1 MLTKKDQNNAFLI
14 HISALA
20 GYFFPLGGVLAP
32 LILWQVKKEESN
44 YLDEQGKAAVNF
56 NLSFFL
62 YSFLLGL
69 TFIPFFISGFFNMFS
84 HIDQMHDNFHFNFP
98 GMFGLI
104 GGISII
110 GILSLIRF
118 TLIILAAIKANNG
131 EQFKYPITIK
141 FIK

>member
-1 MLTKKDQNNAFLI
+1 MAGKK
-14 HISALA
+14 
-20 GYFFPLGGVLAP
+20 
-32 LILWQVKKEESN
+32 SN

-62 YSFLLGL
+62 YRFLLGL
-69 TFIPFFISGFFNMFS
+69 TFIPFFIKGIFNMFS
-84 HIDQMHDNFHFNFP
+84 HIDQIHDNFHFNSP
-98 GMFGLI
+98 GMFGLL

-118 TLIILAAIKANNG
+118 TFIILVAIKANNG
-131 EQFKYPITIK
+131 EQFNYPITIK